1 MKTIVNRIAMYFEKC
16 KNYRLTS
23 QIRICLNLVMI
34 NTLEKQTNKQT
45 KILHFCIF

>member
-16 KNYRLTS
+16 KNYQLTS

-45 KILHFCIF
+45 N